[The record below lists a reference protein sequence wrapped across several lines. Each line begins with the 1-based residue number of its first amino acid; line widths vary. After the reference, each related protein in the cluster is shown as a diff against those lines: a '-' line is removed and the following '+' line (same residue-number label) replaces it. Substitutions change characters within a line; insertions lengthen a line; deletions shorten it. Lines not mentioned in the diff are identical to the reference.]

1 MIATGGVTVA
11 QFTVEIKSDKAIEK
25 LRSLGRHKGE
35 YISRLIEQDIKLE
48 DIEKRLERLEGKLR
62 G

>member
-1 MIATGGVTVA
+1 MA